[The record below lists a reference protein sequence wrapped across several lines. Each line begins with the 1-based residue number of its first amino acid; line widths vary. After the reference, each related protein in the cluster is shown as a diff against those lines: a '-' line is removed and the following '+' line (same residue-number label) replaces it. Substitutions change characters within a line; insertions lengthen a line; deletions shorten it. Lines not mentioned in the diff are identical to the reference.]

1 MESAH
6 ESVMPGYTDKS
17 RRFLRLAD
25 EHTHRAEAALSPK
38 SRSTYLQLANQYR
51 ELAEQI
57 DDPARWRT
65 RPMPYKPP
73 KQR

>member
-1 MESAH
+1 MS
-6 ESVMPGYTDKS
+6 SVMPGYTDKS

-38 SRSTYLQLANQYR
+38 SRSTYLLLAHQYR

-65 RPMPYKPP
+65 RSMPQAAF

>member
-1 MESAH
+1 MLH

-38 SRSTYLQLANQYR
+38 SRSTYLLLAHQYR

-65 RPMPYKPP
+65 RPMMHTAP